1 MRMNTESSTMRM
13 LKKIGFEGAAWSLR
27 RIHCPVD
34 KTALVLE
41 VGAGG
46 NPYPRANVLLDG
58 YEDSVERIEKTL
70 VADRPLVLGFAEK
83 LPFKSKSFDFVISS
97 HVLEHS
103 TNPEQFLLEM
113 MRVGKAGYIETP
125 DAFFERINPFTYHR
139 VEVASINDNKI
150 RLFKK
155 GSWRHDTFIVDEFE
169 RQLKDKSF
177 IKYIS
182 RHPAPFHMRFYWNDS
197 IDFEVVNPEVD
208 NSWDLPAVAYSNS
221 ASLPSPSILLR
232 IRYLMRNALRWFFS
246 QNARNQQLDV
256 YSLLLC
262 PTCQHEELQKA
273 TDELVCAHCNAV
285 YPIQNGVPLMFP
297 KLGM

>member
-1 MRMNTESSTMRM
+1 MNTESSSMRV

-58 YEDSVERIEKTL
+58 YEDSIERIEKTL
-70 VADRPLVLGFAEK
+70 VADRPLILGFAEK

-103 TNPEQFLLEM
+103 TNPEQFLREM

-139 VEVASINDNKI
+139 VEVAAINDKKI

-155 GSWRHDTFIVDEFE
+155 SSWRHDSFIVDEFE

-182 RHPAPFHMRFYWNDS
+182 RHPAPFHMRFYWKES

-208 NSWDLPAVAYSNS
+208 NGWDLPEAAYRNS
-221 ASLPSPSILLR
+221 ANLPSPSISLR
-232 IRYLMRNALRWFFS
+232 VRYFMRNALRWLFS
-246 QNARNQQLDV
+246 QNARNQQLNV
-256 YSLLLC
+256 YSILLC
-262 PTCQHEELQKA
+262 PTCHHEKLRKTSTELIC
-273 TDELVCAHCNAV
+273 ENCNTV
-285 YPIQNGVPLMFP
+285 YPIRNGVPVMFSEQNV
-297 KLGM
+297 